1 MTEYG
6 AFVKSI
12 PMVAE
17 MVVRARQLTGKQYQE
32 WRQEALATA
41 DRRSNDFAKKVLQVI
56 DDYRSREVEEDA
68 CG

>member
-17 MVVRARQLTGKQYQE
+17 MVVRARRLTGKQYQE

-41 DRRSNDFAKKVLQVI
+41 DRCSNDFAKRCCKLLMI
-56 DDYRSREVEEDA
+56 IEV
-68 CG
+68 GR

>member
-1 MTEYG
+1 MTEYR
-6 AFVKSI
+6 AFIECV
-12 PMVAE
+12 PMIAE
-17 MVVRARQLTGKQYQE
+17 MVVRARRLTGKQYQE

-41 DRRSNDFAKKVLQVI
+41 DRCSNDFAKKVLQVI

>member
-32 WRQEALATA
+32 WRQEALAIA
-41 DRRSNDFAKKVLQVI
+41 DRRSNDFAKKGAAS
-56 DDYRSREVEEDA
+56 Y
-68 CG
+68 